1 MNRLRPG
8 ARADPEMMLWSAR
21 HDPRVAVPG
30 ALIAELKKDR
40 AGTAWAIRD
49 MGGIEGF
56 LGAL

>member
-1 MNRLRPG
+1 
-8 ARADPEMMLWSAR
+8 MMLWSAG

-40 AGTAWAIRD
+40 AGTARAIRD
-49 MGGIEGF
+49 MGGIEAF